1 MILYLA
7 LGAVVAS
14 GRSTPRGADAASG
27 QNVQTI
33 DFSSS
38 TTAGTGSEATHV
50 AMVTDLS
57 RNRKL
62 MYQGADL
69 VPRIAV
75 LDPRMTLSLPPS
87 LTASTGMDALTH
99 SIEAMHTTWHQPI
112 TDGLATTAI
121 GLVAEFLEWCFKD
134 GGNAFARMN
143 MLMAADLGGIAAG
156 NSFIGIV
163 HATAH
168 PLGGLEMNLAYDGIP
183 GIYRKVSAALGLKVE
198 SDDDITAA
206 KKGIERI
213 RELIT
218 NLGLPQNLRDLGVNR
233 SDLDAL
239 VDEVMEDKAM
249 LVTPGNPGRDEVAA
263 LIERAY

>member
-1 MILYLA
+1 M
-7 LGAVVAS
+7 
-14 GRSTPRGADAASG
+14 
-27 QNVQTI
+27 
-33 DFSSS
+33 
-38 TTAGTGSEATHV
+38 
-50 AMVTDLS
+50 
-57 RNRKL
+57 
-62 MYQGADL
+62 
-69 VPRIAV
+69 
-75 LDPRMTLSLPPS
+75 
-87 LTASTGMDALTH
+87 
-99 SIEAMHTTWHQPI
+99 
-112 TDGLATTAI
+112 
-121 GLVAEFLEWCFKD
+121 
-134 GGNAFARMN
+134 
-143 MLMAADLGGIAAG
+143 
-156 NSFIGIV
+156 
-163 HATAH
+163 
-168 PLGGLEMNLAYDGIP
+168 EMNLAYDGIP